1 MAPYSYLMMR
11 KAFRDFPQAEDIL
24 QDADPDVQVMFT
36 GFVKQVK
43 FQFSIM
49 LLFGSVFMIT
59 FVALS
64 AELPIMWNN
73 IRGVNSLKPVG
84 QLVPFIVA
92 IGQLLNV
99 IYQTMKRFAG
109 GTVDDDDDD
118 DDDDSMDGDIGT
130 FCSKVYHSRVGYGI
144 DNIDRPV
151 SAEGWRRGSA
161 RG

>member
-1 MAPYSYLMMR
+1 MAPYNYFMMR
-11 KAFRDFPQAEDIL
+11 KFRDFPQAEDIL

-43 FQFSIM
+43 FQFSVM

-73 IRGVNSLKPVG
+73 IREVNSLKPVG

-99 IYQTMKRFAG
+99 VYQTMKRFAG

-118 DDDDSMDGDIGT
+118 SMDDDIGT
-130 FCSKVYHSRVGYGI
+130 FCSKVHHSRVGDGI